1 MATLFCDYESGNDDH
16 GGTSFALLASDV
28 NGRITGTT
36 FSSIGASFPNDG
48 SLIGQYLSIFGG
60 ASYLTYQITAWLSS
74 TSLTLGTIPVN
85 GLALTD
91 QTFDRQYYI
100 GGRWKGTLNGASF
113 ARTGPGDII
122 RIKGSPAPTSL
133 GIGALWTSGAFQAA
147 INVTGVSATT
157 PIQITTTVL
166 HGYTTG
172 DTIAIYGV
180 NGLILANG
188 IWQITVTGSTTFTLN
203 NSVFI
208 TGTYTSG
215 GTAQSRTTSVVY
227 LDSALTQNIAST
239 GQRSTAW
246 SAAANVTTSLNT
258 TSTREH
264 YYGDSIAIA
273 AVFATGRAAWY
284 PTAGLLDLSGYQQL
298 SFHVQTSTTSFTS
311 VGFSFCLCSDT
322 QGLTVV
328 NTIPITIPAIR
339 DFLTPTTV
347 DLGTNFGSNIQSIAL
362 YVNVDQGAGTLIFSN
377 IIACK
382 ASSSP
387 DSLTLTS
394 LIGKGVLGETFFG
407 IQSINGRR
415 VLLETTG
422 PTALNASAV
431 FRGYYGTTQ
440 NVTTYKRET
449 IKLGPISASMQRAN
463 SSGSIAAPIVYS
475 GGWDRTNMTVQ
486 NLETWTDGQAYN
498 GVGFDFNARSNITL
512 EKQAFVRFSTGCQ
525 TGFSTISNA
534 ILNIIAVNNCSTGIS
549 INFTNPR
556 NVGVVTNLGHSV
568 NCSSICVDMRGV
580 ASPLTIQYGISGC
593 STGIS
598 TACDSQSPIIS
609 APGQNAY
616 IAHCSTGLSA
626 SVATGKVSNL
636 NFRFHT
642 SYSVNCSLAAPM
654 FFTNCNF
661 DAISGIPEFAATEAR
676 YYSNNHD
683 QTANNH
689 RIVMLS
695 GLVTSATDQRHTASG
710 ISWKLQPLA
719 TTRTQNAPVSLP
731 IATIACAAN
740 SLVTVKAWM
749 RRDNVGLTMS
759 LVCKGGQIAG
769 VPNDVSSSVASVNTW
784 EEETITFT
792 PTALGVVEI
801 TAEAWG
807 GSTFSGW
814 VDDMTISQA

>member
-1 MATLFCDYESGNDDH
+1 MATLFVDFEDGNNNY
-16 GGTSFALLASDV
+16 GGTSFALLASGAD
-28 NGRITGTT
+28 GRITSTT
-36 FSSIGASFPNDG
+36 FSSVGASFPNDG
-48 SLIGQYLSIFGG
+48 SLIGQYLTIFGG
-60 ASYLTYQITAWLSS
+60 ASYLGYQITGWLSS
-74 TSLTLGTIPVN
+74 TSLTIGTIPVN

-91 QTFDRQYYI
+91 QAVDRQYYI
-100 GGRWKGTLNGASF
+100 GGRWNTTLNGANRSS
-113 ARTGPGDII
+113 PGDII

-133 GIGALWTSGAFQAA
+133 GIGALWTSKAFQAA

-172 DTIAIYGV
+172 DTIAIYGI

-188 IWQITVTGSTTFTLN
+188 IWQITVTGATTFTLD
-203 NSVFI
+203 NSVYT

-215 GTAQSRTTSVVY
+215 GQLLYRTTSVVY
-227 LDSALTQNIAST
+227 LNSALTQNVAST
-239 GQRSTAW
+239 GQRNTAW
-246 SAAANVTTSLNT
+246 SAAANITTSLNT
-258 TSTREH
+258 SSTREH
-264 YYGDSIAIA
+264 YYGDSISIA
-273 AVFATGRAAWY
+273 PAFTTGRAAWFS
-284 PTAGLLDLSGYQQL
+284 TGLLNLSGYQQL
-298 SFHVQTSTTSFTS
+298 SFHVSTSTTSFTS
-311 VGFSFCLCSDT
+311 AGFSFCLCSDT

-328 NTIPITIPAIR
+328 NTIPITLPTVTNT
-339 DFLTPTTV
+339 LTPITV
-347 DLGTNFGSNIQSIAL
+347 NLGTNFGSNIQSIAL
-362 YVNVDQGAGTLIFSN
+362 YVNVDQGGGALIFSN

-394 LIGKGVLGETFFG
+394 LIGKGVPGETFYC

-422 PTALNASAV
+422 STALNSSS
-431 FRGYYGTTQ
+431 FRGYYGTTE

-449 IKLGPISASMQRAN
+449 IKLGPSTGLLQGAN
-463 SSGSIAAPIVYS
+463 VSGNVAAPVVYS
-475 GGWDRTNMTVQ
+475 GGWDRTNMAVQ
-486 NLETWTDGQAYN
+486 NLETWTDGQAFT
-498 GVGFDFNARSNITL
+498 GTGFDFNGRSNITI
-512 EKQAFVRFSTGCQ
+512 EKLAFVRFSTGCQ

-534 ILNIIAVNNCSTGIS
+534 TLNIIAANNCNNGIS
-549 INFTNPR
+549 VSFTNPR

-568 NCSSICVDMRGV
+568 NCNNIAVDMRGV
-580 ASPLTIQYGISGC
+580 ACPLTIQYGIAGC
-593 STGIS
+593 STGVS
-598 TACDSQSPIIS
+598 TACDSLSPITGT
-609 APGQNAY
+609 PGQNAY
-616 IAHCSTGLSA
+616 IALCSTGLLA
-626 SVATGKVSNL
+626 TVATGKVSNL

-642 SYSVNCSLAAPM
+642 SQPVNCNLAAPM
-654 FFTNCNF
+654 FFTDCNF
-661 DAISGIPEFAATEAR
+661 DAISGTLEFANTEAR
-676 YYSNNHD
+676 YYSHNHD

-695 GLVTSATDQRHTASG
+695 GLITSATDQRHTASG

-749 RRDNVGLTMS
+749 YRGNSGLTMS
-759 LVCKGGQIAG
+759 LVCRGGQIAG
-769 VPNDVSSSVASVNTW
+769 VPANVSSSVAAVNNW
-784 EEETITFT
+784 EEKTITFT

-807 GSTFSGW
+807 GNTFSGW